1 MQHVPVLLEESL
13 KYLVTTADGKYF
25 DGTMGFGGHSS
36 ALLNQVSKN
45 AVLIGTDKDKQTFQ
59 YLKKK
64 FIDDKRVRLYNT
76 GFTNIDTISKIE
88 FIDNFDGILVD
99 LGVSS
104 FQLDDPNSG
113 FTYREDAPL
122 DLRMDKDTGISAAVV
137 LNKFAPEELTDI
149 LFKYGEEKNAKKIV
163 RAVIESR
170 NSKTIVTTK
179 DLREIIEPI
188 VPQKFLNKSLS
199 RVFQALRIYVN
210 DELEELKIFLK
221 TAVDLLS
228 TNGRIVVIS
237 FHSLEDRIVKEVF
250 KYESLS
256 CVCPPE
262 APICVCSKE
271 QRLKIL
277 TRKPVVP
284 TEIEIKNN
292 KRSRSAKLRA
302 AQKI

>member
-13 KYLVTTADGKYF
+13 KYLVTEEDGKYF

-36 ALLNQVSKN
+36 ALLNKVSPN
-45 AVLIGTDKDKQTFQ
+45 AVLIGTDKDKQAFQ
-59 YLKKK
+59 YLKNK
-64 FIDDKRVRLYNT
+64 FIDDKRVKLYNT
-76 GFTNIDTISKIE
+76 GFTDIDIISKIE
-88 FIDNFDGILVD
+88 FIDHFDGILVD

-122 DLRMDKDTGISAAVV
+122 DLRMDKEKGISAAVV
-137 LNKFAPEELTDI
+137 LTKFAPEELTEI
-149 LFKYGEEKNAKKIV
+149 LFKYGEEKNARKIV
-163 RAVIESR
+163 RAIVESR
-170 NSKTIVTTK
+170 NSKTISTTK

-188 VPQKFLNKSLS
+188 VPQRFLNKSLS

-221 TAVDLLS
+221 KAVDLLS
-228 TNGRIVVIS
+228 TDGRIVVIS

-262 APICVCSKE
+262 APICVCDKE

-284 TEIEIKNN
+284 TDIEIKNN

>member
-13 KYLVTTADGKYF
+13 KYLVTEEDGKYF

-36 ALLNQVSKN
+36 ALLNKVSPN
-45 AVLIGTDKDKQTFQ
+45 AVLIGTDKDKQAFQ
-59 YLKKK
+59 YLKNK
-64 FIDDKRVRLYNT
+64 FIDDKRVKLYNT
-76 GFTNIDTISKIE
+76 GFTDIDIISKIE

-122 DLRMDKDTGISAAVV
+122 DLRMDKEKGISAAVV
-137 LNKFAPEELTDI
+137 LTKFAPEELTEI
-149 LFKYGEEKNAKKIV
+149 LFKYGEEKNARKIV
-163 RAVIESR
+163 RAIVESR
-170 NSKTIVTTK
+170 NSKTISTTK

-188 VPQKFLNKSLS
+188 VPQRFLNKSLS

-221 TAVDLLS
+221 KAVDLLS
-228 TNGRIVVIS
+228 TDGRIVVIS

-262 APICVCSKE
+262 APICVCDKE

-284 TEIEIKNN
+284 TDIEIKNN